1 MPLRRVEARSANAL
15 AVGIL
20 VPPGTRTY
28 VVVRPRGMS
37 WDLLPVRWD
46 GDAKGPPVFASFDRD
61 EAATIARRLA
71 KSLEER
77 DLAGQCP
84 LETLG
89 HEPAFQVW
97 LREAEFNWLLCER
110 VPNQPYRPLVFTT
123 LAAAQAAAELLLP
136 FVHPGPGRVQDYY
149 FNTQNFS

>member
-1 MPLRRVEARSANAL
+1 MPLRRVDARLATAV

-20 VPPGTRTY
+20 VPPGPRTF
-28 VVVRPRGMS
+28 VVVRPRGMT

-46 GDAKGPPVFASFDRD
+46 GDPKLPPAFASFDRD
-61 EAATIARRLA
+61 EAAHVARQLA
-71 KSLEER
+71 KTLEER
-77 DLAGQCP
+77 DAAGDCP

-97 LREAEFNWLLCER
+97 LRDAALNWLLCER
-110 VPNQPYRPLVFTT
+110 IPGQAYRPLIFPT
-123 LAAAQAAAELLLP
+123 LAAAQSAAGVLMP
-136 FVHPGPGRVQDYY
+136 FVHPGPRRVQDYY